1 MTVMDVPSIEGAD
14 ALLEQLEKN
23 VLRISRDGRAAVIM
37 DSDLYEEL
45 IESLE
50 DLEDIRA
57 ALEAEKENSS
67 GEAVRLEDYARSL
80 GIEL

>member
-57 ALEAEKENSS
+57 ALEAEKENV
-67 GEAVRLEDYARSL
+67 ECRAMRLGGHVGPE
-80 GIEL
+80 GN